1 MDKTIEGGCFCGR
14 VRYRAA
20 GDPLVRAM
28 CHCRSCRRAAGGPS
42 VAWVTF
48 PREAVSITGS
58 EPALYSS
65 SPGVEWMFCRQ
76 CGTLVAYRRD
86 TRPNEIDLT
95 AASLDVPDDLG
106 PTIEIWTEDKIPW
119 VRLNDDLPHR
129 LRVTE

>member
-1 MDKTIEGGCFCGR
+1 MFCG
-14 VRYRAA
+14 
-20 GDPLVRAM
+20 
-28 CHCRSCRRAAGGPS
+28 
-42 VAWVTF
+42 
-48 PREAVSITGS
+48 
-58 EPALYSS
+58 
-65 SPGVEWMFCRQ
+65 Q

-106 PTIEIWTEDKIPW
+106 PTIEIWTEDKISW